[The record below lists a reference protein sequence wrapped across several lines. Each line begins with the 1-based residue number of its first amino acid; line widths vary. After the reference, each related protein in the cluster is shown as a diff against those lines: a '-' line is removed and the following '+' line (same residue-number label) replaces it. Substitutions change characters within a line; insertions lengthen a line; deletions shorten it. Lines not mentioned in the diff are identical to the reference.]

1 MKSDLN
7 KYAFIEF
14 MVKSGVLTFGDF
26 VTKSGR
32 KTPYFINT
40 GNYITGSQLSMLGGF
55 YARCL
60 EENGAEFDVLY
71 GPAYKGIPLAA
82 VTASALYEIY
92 GRDIKYCFNRKEQ
105 KDHGEGGSLVG
116 CRPAKGER
124 VCIIEDV
131 VTAGTSV
138 SESVPVIK
146 GCGAEAGNLIVSVD
160 RCEKGLNGESA
171 LKEVKKLYGMQVY
184 AICNVLD
191 IIQYLY
197 MKPVDGVVY
206 IDEGRKTAMEHY
218 LKEYGA
224 F

>member
-1 MKSDLN
+1 MQEQANKSE
-7 KYAFIEF
+7 FIEF
-14 MVKSGVLTFGDF
+14 MVRAGVLTFGDF
-26 VTKSGR
+26 ITKSGR
-32 KTPYFINT
+32 RTPYFINT
-40 GNYITGSQLSMLGGF
+40 GNYTKGSQLSRLGRF

-60 EENGAEFDVLY
+60 EENGAAPDVLY

-82 VTASALYEIY
+82 LTASALFEMY
-92 GRDIKYCFNRKEQ
+92 GRDIRYCFNRKEQ
-105 KDHGEGGSLVG
+105 KDHGEGGSIVG
-116 CRPAKGER
+116 YKPGEGQN

-138 SESVPVIK
+138 SESVPIIK
-146 GCGAEAGNLIVSVD
+146 GCGANASSLIVSVD
-160 RCEKGLNGESA
+160 RCEKGRQGQSA
-171 LKEVKKLYGMQVY
+171 LNEVKAVYGLNVY

-191 IIQYLY
+191 IIEYLY

-206 IDEGRKTAMEHY
+206 IDGAQKAAMERY